1 MEEIN
6 WYCKKI
12 GKKFDEFDEFDKYI
26 TDVLKDF
33 VKDKQGKEINVGDLF
48 EFDFWEEIHSKI
60 KLKGS
65 FSFNDDDLAYEID
78 VINNERYVCL
88 TFATCVNLISNIR
101 RI

>member
-1 MEEIN
+1 MN
-6 WYCKKI
+6 SA
-12 GKKFDEFDEFDKYI
+12 DLI
-26 TDVLKDF
+26 TKNNNMKRYL

-48 EFDFWEEIHSKI
+48 EFDFLEELHSKI

-65 FSFNDDDLAYEID
+65 FSFNDEDLAYEID

-88 TFATCVNLISNIR
+88 TFATCGNLISNIR